1 MAASSPKFLAFY
13 RRLTLDPT
21 KYNITYNTHSS
32 LNLQSSRPFSYT
44 GLRHLEKTHAT
55 DRTDKLDV
63 QSENA
68 HKGKVSRTTDQG
80 GQATQERDTT
90 KSTQQAKKEHP
101 EAPDV
106 VIGMQDERGGKG
118 H

>member
-1 MAASSPKFLAFY
+1 MAAFSSELLTSY
-13 RRLTLDPT
+13 RRLIRNPPKHSTT
-21 KYNITYNTHSS
+21 CNTHSS
-32 LNLQSSRPFSYT
+32 LNLRSSRPFSYT
-44 GLRHLEKTHAT
+44 GLRQLEKTHAT

-68 HKGKVSRTTDQG
+68 HKGKESRTKDQG
-80 GQATQERDTT
+80 GQATEERDTT
-90 KSTQQAKKEHP
+90 KSTEQAKKEHP